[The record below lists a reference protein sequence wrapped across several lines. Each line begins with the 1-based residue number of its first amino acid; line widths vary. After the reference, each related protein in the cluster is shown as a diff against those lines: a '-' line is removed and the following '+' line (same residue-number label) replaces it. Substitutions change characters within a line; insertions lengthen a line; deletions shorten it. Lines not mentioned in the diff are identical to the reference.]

1 MFPEEN
7 QSHFKVLNNRNSLL
21 DGRKIDIK
29 SRIFLYLSILL
40 LVFAFVVIYLDIIDF
55 LTPGMSIGNKDNWV
69 TWLIFISGVAINFF
83 CVPILYWS
91 SFDKFKKNDEFWDRE
106 SFWILPLF
114 FFGSFFQY
122 ISGLPYSL
130 VILPFSLM
138 LIFAVHIWV
147 MMLSRD
153 LIVSNEQFENSMRYF
168 KSFTYLTAYYLIFTV
183 CVVTFDL
190 FDKFKYWM
198 E

>member
-7 QSHFKVLNNRNSLL
+7 QSYFKVLNNRNSLL